1 MGLTRFEAGPRSR
14 QRPAYMTSLSSPGM
28 RMRAL
33 FLSALLPLSS
43 PLVAAPATMPEGTYF
58 QHHDWIVACDNTRTC
73 RAAGYASGEDS
84 TLSVLLTRDG
94 GPYQPV
100 RGRMSLRPI
109 DGQESPKGALHLRI
123 KQRDLGVL
131 TPAKEEGMYTLSQA
145 QTNALLSTLMHD
157 GGITVI
163 DAGGHAW
170 PLSDKGAAA
179 VLLKADD
186 FQGRIGTVGALTR
199 KGTAAESSVPAALP
213 KPAMRKASTQTSRPD
228 DPAFAKL
235 AASPA
240 LRAALRAT
248 LKEPSCE
255 GLLDADR
262 DTPLK
267 NSRLRIQ
274 RLDGRHL
281 LASVRCWDAAY
292 NSGDGYWVIREQAP
306 HRAEWVT
313 SDASSYGNGEII
325 ASQSD
330 RSEPNCRSERSWTWN
345 GTRFVATSATK
356 SVFCRHA
363 LDGTW
368 QLPTQVTEVR

>member
-1 MGLTRFEAGPRSR
+1 MLV
-14 QRPAYMTSLSSPGM
+14 LI
-28 RMRAL
+28 
-33 FLSALLPLSS
+33 LSALPALASQ
-43 PLVAAPATMPEGTYF
+43 LVAATKSMPEGAYF
-58 QHHDWIVACDNTRTC
+58 QHHDWVMACDNTRTC

-84 TLSVLLTRDG
+84 TLSVLLARDG
-94 GPYQPV
+94 GSHQPV

-109 DGQESPKGALHLRI
+109 DGQQSPRGALHLRI
-123 KQRDLGVL
+123 KQRDMGIL
-131 TPAKEEGMYTLSQA
+131 TPAKEEGLYTLSPA
-145 QTNALLSTLMHD
+145 QTAALLSALVRD
-157 GGITVI
+157 GGITVV
-163 DAGGHAW
+163 DTAGHAW

-186 FQGRIGTVGALTR
+186 FQGRIGTVGALMR
-199 KGTAAESSVPAALP
+199 KGTAAESRVPAALP
-213 KPAMRKASTQTSRPD
+213 KPAMRKASTQASLPD
-228 DPAFAKL
+228 DQAFAKL
-235 AASPA
+235 ATSPA

-248 LKEPSCE
+248 LKAPSCE
-255 GLLDADR
+255 GLLNADR

-306 HRAEWVT
+306 YRATWVT

-330 RSEPNCRSERSWTWN
+330 RSEPSCRSERSWTWD

-368 QLPTQVTEVR
+368 QLPMQVTDVQ

>member
-1 MGLTRFEAGPRSR
+1 
-14 QRPAYMTSLSSPGM
+14 M
-28 RMRAL
+28 RMRVL
-33 FLSALLPLSS
+33 FPSVLSVLLALSS
-43 PLVAAPATMPEGTYF
+43 PLVAAATTMPEGAYF
-58 QHHDWIVACDNTRTC
+58 QHHDWVVACDNTRTC
-73 RAAGYASGEDS
+73 RAAGYASGENS

-94 GPYQPV
+94 GPQQPV
-100 RGRMSLRPI
+100 RGEMSLRPI
-109 DGQESPKGALHLRI
+109 DGQQSPKGALHLRI
-123 KQRDLGVL
+123 KQRDLGML
-131 TPAKEEGMYTLSQA
+131 TPAKEEGMYTLNPA
-145 QTNALLSTLMHD
+145 QTTALLSALVRD

-179 VLLKADD
+179 ALLKADD
-186 FQGRIGTVGALTR
+186 FQGRVGTVGALMR
-199 KGTAAESSVPAALP
+199 KGPAAESSVPAALP
-213 KPAMRKASTQTSRPD
+213 KPVIHKASMQFPLPD
-228 DPAFAKL
+228 NRAFAKL
-235 AASPA
+235 ATSPA

-267 NSRLRIQ
+267 NPPLGIQ

-281 LASVRCWDAAY
+281 LVSVRCWDAAY
-292 NSGDGYWVIREQAP
+292 NTGDGYWVIREQAP
-306 HRAEWVT
+306 YRAAWVT
-313 SDASSYGNGEII
+313 SDATSYGNGEII

-330 RSEPNCRSERSWTWN
+330 RSEPSCRSEQSWTWD
-345 GTRFVATSATK
+345 GTRFVATSATE

-368 QLPTQVTEVR
+368 QLPMQVTDVQ

>member
-1 MGLTRFEAGPRSR
+1 MC
-14 QRPAYMTSLSSPGM
+14 M
-28 RMRAL
+28 RVL
-33 FLSALLPLSS
+33 FLPALLVLSS
-43 PLVAAPATMPEGTYF
+43 PLVAAASTMPEGAYF
-58 QHHDWIVACDNTRTC
+58 QHHDWVVACDNTRTC
-73 RAAGYASGEDS
+73 RAAGYASDEAS

-94 GPYQPV
+94 GPQQPV

-109 DGQESPKGALHLRI
+109 DGQQSPQGALHLRI

-131 TPAKEEGMYTLSQA
+131 TQAKEEGMYALSPA
-145 QTNALLSTLMHD
+145 QTAALLSALVRD

-163 DAGGHAW
+163 DSGGHAW

-186 FQGRIGTVGALTR
+186 FQGRVGTVGALMR
-199 KGTAAESSVPAALP
+199 KGVAAESSVPAALP
-213 KPAMRKASTQTSRPD
+213 KPVIRKATTQFSLPD
-228 DPAFAKL
+228 DRAFAKL
-235 AASPA
+235 ATSPA

-248 LKEPSCE
+248 LEERSCE

-262 DTPLK
+262 DPPLQ
-267 NSRLRIQ
+267 NSPLGIQ

-281 LASVRCWDAAY
+281 LVSVRCWDAAY
-292 NSGDGYWVIREQAP
+292 NTGDGYWVIREQAP
-306 HRAEWVT
+306 YRAVWVT
-313 SDASSYGNGEII
+313 SDATSYGNGEII

-330 RSEPNCRSERSWTWN
+330 RSEPNCRSEQSWTWN

-356 SVFCRHA
+356 SVFCRHV

-368 QLPTQVTEVR
+368 QLPTQITEVR

>member
-1 MGLTRFEAGPRSR
+1 
-14 QRPAYMTSLSSPGM
+14 
-28 RMRAL
+28 MRAL
-33 FLSALLPLSS
+33 FLPASLALSF
-43 PLVAAPATMPEGTYF
+43 PLVAATRSMPEGAYF
-58 QHHDWIVACDNTRTC
+58 QHHDWVMACDNTRTC

-94 GPYQPV
+94 GSHQPV

-109 DGQESPKGALHLRI
+109 DGQQSPRGVLHLLI
-123 KQRDLGVL
+123 KHRDLGVL
-131 TPAKEEGMYTLSQA
+131 TPAKEEGMYILSPA
-145 QTNALLSTLMHD
+145 QTAALLSALVRD
-157 GGITVI
+157 GGITVV
-163 DAGGHAW
+163 DTAGHAW

-179 VLLKADD
+179 VLLKVDD
-186 FQGRIGTVGALTR
+186 FQGRVGTVGALTR
-199 KGTAAESSVPAALP
+199 KGTTAESSLPPALP
-213 KPAMRKASTQTSRPD
+213 KPVMRRASTQPSRPD
-228 DPAFAKL
+228 DQAFAKL
-235 AASPA
+235 ATSPA
-240 LRAALRAT
+240 VRAALRAT

-262 DTPLK
+262 DAPLR

-306 HRAEWVT
+306 YRAAWVT

-330 RSEPNCRSERSWTWN
+330 RSEPSCRSERSWTWD
-345 GTRFVATSATK
+345 GTRFVATSATE

-368 QLPTQVTEVR
+368 QLPMQVTDVQ